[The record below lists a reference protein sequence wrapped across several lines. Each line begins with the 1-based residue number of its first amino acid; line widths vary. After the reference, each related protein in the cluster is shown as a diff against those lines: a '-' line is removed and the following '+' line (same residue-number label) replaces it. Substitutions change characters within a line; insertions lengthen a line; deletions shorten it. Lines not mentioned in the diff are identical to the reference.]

1 MTEEEQQATLAY
13 IKLQDDVKGMITDV
27 VTKELTGKDTRLN
40 GFIKGFVE
48 RTVVNIIGRTVHE
61 ELDKYKQ
68 QMIME
73 ICLAVGKTMQ
83 VADKQGRK
91 PLWETDPAE
100 FGLGEADLNS
110 HMIEGTQN
118 AIRKQS

>member
-13 IKLQDDVKGMITDV
+13 IKLQDDVKGTIIDV

-48 RTVVNIIGRTVHE
+48 RTVVNVIGRTVHE

-83 VADKQGRK
+83 VADKQGRT

-110 HMIEGTQN
+110 HMIEGNIN

>member
-13 IKLQDDVKGMITDV
+13 IKLQDDVKGTIIDV

-40 GFIKGFVE
+40 GFIKGFIE

-83 VADKQGRK
+83 VADKQGRT

-110 HMIEGTQN
+110 QMIEGSQN
-118 AIRKQS
+118 AIRKQT

>member
-1 MTEEEQQATLAY
+1 MTEEEQATLAY
-13 IKLQDDVKGMITDV
+13 IKLQDDVKGTIVDV
-27 VTKELTGKDTRLN
+27 VTKELTGKDNKLN
-40 GFIKGFVE
+40 GFIRGLIE
-48 RTVVNIIGRTVHE
+48 RTVVNVIGRTVHE

-83 VADKQGRK
+83 VADKQGRT

-110 HMIEGTQN
+110 HMIEGSQN
-118 AIRKQS
+118 AIRKQT

>member
-1 MTEEEQQATLAY
+1 MTEEEQATLAY
-13 IKLQDDVKGMITDV
+13 IKLQDDVKGMIVDV
-27 VTKELTGKDTRLN
+27 VTKE
-40 GFIKGFVE
+40 FINKESKLSRFIGNYIE
-48 RTVVNIIGRTVHE
+48 RTVVNVIGRTVHE

-83 VADKQGRK
+83 VADKQGRT

-110 HMIEGTQN
+110 HMIEGSQN
-118 AIRKQS
+118 AIRKQT

>member
-13 IKLQDDVKGMITDV
+13 IKLQDDVKGMIVDV
-27 VTKELTGKDTRLN
+27 VTKE
-40 GFIKGFVE
+40 FINKESKLSRFIGNYIE
-48 RTVVNIIGRTVHE
+48 RTVVNVIGRTVHE

-83 VADKQGRK
+83 VADKQGRT

-110 HMIEGTQN
+110 HMIEGSQN
-118 AIRKQS
+118 AIRKQT

>member
-13 IKLQDDVKGMITDV
+13 IKLQDDVKETIIDV
-27 VTKELTGKDTRLN
+27 VTKEITGKDSRLN

-48 RTVVNIIGRTVHE
+48 RTVVNVIGRTVHE

-83 VADKQGRK
+83 VADKQGRT

-110 HMIEGTQN
+110 QMIEGSQN
-118 AIRKQS
+118 AIRKQT

>member
-13 IKLQDDVKGMITDV
+13 IKLQDDVKETIIDV
-27 VTKELTGKDTRLN
+27 VTKEITGKDSRLN

-48 RTVVNIIGRTVHE
+48 RTVVNVIGRTVHE

-83 VADKQGRK
+83 VADKQGRT

-110 HMIEGTQN
+110 HMIEGSQN
-118 AIRKQS
+118 AIRKQT

>member
-13 IKLQDDVKGMITDV
+13 IKLQDDVKGMIVDV
-27 VTKELTGKDTRLN
+27 VTKE
-40 GFIKGFVE
+40 FINKESKLSRFIGNYIE
-48 RTVVNIIGRTVHE
+48 RTVVNVIGRTVHE

-83 VADKQGRK
+83 VADKQGRT

-110 HMIEGTQN
+110 HMIEGNIN

>member
-13 IKLQDDVKGMITDV
+13 IKLQDDVKGTIIDV

-48 RTVVNIIGRTVHE
+48 RTVVNVIGRTVHE

-110 HMIEGTQN
+110 HMIEGSQN
-118 AIRKQS
+118 AIRKQT

>member
-13 IKLQDDVKGMITDV
+13 IKLQDDVKGMIIDV

-40 GFIKGFVE
+40 GFVKGFVE
-48 RTVVNIIGRTVHE
+48 RTVVNVIGRTVHE

-110 HMIEGTQN
+110 HMIEGSQN
-118 AIRKQS
+118 AIRKQT

>member
-13 IKLQDDVKGMITDV
+13 IKLQDDVKGMIVDV
-27 VTKELTGKDTRLN
+27 VTKE
-40 GFIKGFVE
+40 FINKESKLSRFIGNSIE
-48 RTVVNIIGRTVHE
+48 RTVVDVIGRTVHE

-83 VADKQGRK
+83 VADKQGRT

-110 HMIEGTQN
+110 HMIEGSQN
-118 AIRKQS
+118 AIRKQT